1 MTIRKPSAV
10 VVARVCPTGYSMGI
24 GGEHLHRHSPAMTAT
39 IYIRKTDLA
48 FHIFEDQQGSRIQR
62 KIGQFATWEQL
73 LSAIRSEF
81 QGRQIVPQF

>member
-1 MTIRKPSAV
+1 
-10 VVARVCPTGYSMGI
+10 
-24 GGEHLHRHSPAMTAT
+24 MTAT

-48 FHIFEDQQGSRIQR
+48 FHIFEDQQGSKIQR